1 VPPGTRVQIG
11 ILQSPLERGERE
23 QNGDWLSFP
32 PTAGFPGSAAT
43 AEKIAC
49 PRFAADG
56 IPICSPDAPSAAMA
70 IASPTGSSGRDPAAA
85 GPDRADPPMSPAIRF
100 NLFNFNLMNSS
111 FDAFLV
117 FFSALCRYYD
127 ID

>member
-1 VPPGTRVQIG
+1 MNIVSTGFQMRNGRFEGANQRVRIR

-49 PRFAADG
+49 PRFAGRHPILA
-56 IPICSPDAPSAAMA
+56 IP
-70 IASPTGSSGRDPAAA
+70 GGR
-85 GPDRADPPMSPAIRF
+85 G
-100 NLFNFNLMNSS
+100 
-111 FDAFLV
+111 
-117 FFSALCRYYD
+117 
-127 ID
+127 